1 LAKKIT
7 TILISTFQS
16 TLKNILEN
24 CSNEDYLQ
32 ILSTTT
38 LWYLEIIN
46 NISMDKEEYEQI
58 DNLIF
63 YFEEFNHEI
72 IKKTIEKIFNLLFK
86 TLNTLYEMGKMNK
99 IIGGNQVWD
108 ILNNILQVNNTR
120 LQGLFENNL
129 PFTIFYEKMIDTF
142 INLYFLIQTS
152 FNDKYEYLSRDLDY
166 FKLLIE
172 KLKLNVNITIK
183 LSQMEKLIGIDISNF
198 LQEFSQNS
206 FNLIPY
212 SILIAHFLRKGDKIK
227 KRENNLIEYFKAFF
241 DFKDEKFN
249 SMLTI
254 FESNG
259 TQEVILKE
267 IERNKSSENYI
278 IFEKIFMAWKL
289 K

>member
-1 LAKKIT
+1 M
-7 TILISTFQS
+7 ISTFQS